1 METDASVLNDYKWR
15 WPWLLFRVVQWKC
28 NGDLVMVSRE
38 KRIVGIAFR
47 INVIT
52 AHLIDGGHLN
62 VWMGNVTL
70 TTACMKTVLCEQ
82 SGQACRLPKLVL
94 PIFTSNVTLIIPHAM
109 SIAL

>member
-1 METDASVLNDYKWR
+1 MLNGYKGR
-15 WPWLLFRVVQWKC
+15 WPWLLLGVVQWNC
-28 NGDLVMVSRE
+28 NGDLVMVARE
-38 KRIVGIAFR
+38 KGIVGAAFR

-70 TTACMKTVLCEQ
+70 MTACMKTVPCEQ